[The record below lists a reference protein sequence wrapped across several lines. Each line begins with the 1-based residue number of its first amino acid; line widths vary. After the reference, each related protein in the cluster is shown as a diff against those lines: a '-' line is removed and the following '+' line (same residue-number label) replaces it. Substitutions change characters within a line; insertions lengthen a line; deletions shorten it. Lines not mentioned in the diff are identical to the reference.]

1 MKEQDQ
7 RTAERIRREYE
18 EKKETKLDRMKR
30 LDRAAKRPAAIFAIA
45 FGTLGALTLGAGMC
59 FSMKVVGDSLPLG
72 VGLGLIGIAMV
83 AANYFLY
90 RRILSSRKKKYAAE
104 ILKLG
109 NELLHE

>member
-1 MKEQDQ
+1 MNEQDQ

-30 LDRAAKRPAAIFAIA
+30 LDRAVKRPAEIFAIA
-45 FGTLGALTLGAGMC
+45 FGTLGAGMC